1 MDLGK
6 ADDKSGGITSVSR
19 RGFALGTL
27 ATGAAVSA
35 LTTEAASQVATPSG
49 PGAIPNPE
57 LRRFARM
64 SELLTG
70 VPHLKNFDLIARY
83 FERCEQHPLVG
94 PQLAR
99 LLELFDTIVKSNDVE
114 AAIKT
119 SIVGNGELWPAAQ
132 QIIYLW
138 YTSAFM
144 NNRGEQEQWEYG
156 PASHFAHGL
165 IWSLIGSHPPMITGG
180 EWTDRPQI

>member
-1 MDLGK
+1 MSSSD
-6 ADDKSGGITSVSR
+6 ADRESRDTGSISR

-27 ATGAAVSA
+27 VAGASVSVPATEAVSQ
-35 LTTEAASQVATPSG
+35 LATPSG
-49 PGAIPNPE
+49 PGAIVNPE

-70 VPHLKNFDLIARY
+70 VPHLKNFDLMARY
-83 FERCEQHPLVG
+83 YERCEQHPLVG

-99 LLELFDTIVKSNDVE
+99 LLEAFDAIVKSNNIE

-119 SIVGNGELWPAAQ
+119 SIVSNGELWPAAQ

-144 NNRGEQEQWEYG
+144 NNRGGQEQWEYG

-165 IWSLIGSHPPMITGG
+165 IWSVIGSHPPMITGG
-180 EWTDRPQI
+180 EWEDRPQL